1 MANGSATLT
10 GTLEAI
16 RFHKT
21 GFLIGKLDSGVSI
34 KGPMV
39 APQVGMEYAFR
50 GRMER
55 HPRFGET
62 FVFSDYTASYP
73 KDATAI
79 RAYLI
84 ENCKW
89 IGPEISKRLVNAYG
103 QETLA
108 VCKADP
114 ERVARE
120 TRAVLERRLGERARA
135 RGRDVRAVRV
145 LRRLHERQ
153 VRRHGHGGVR

>member
-1 MANGSATLT
+1 MVNTSTTLT
-10 GTLEAI
+10 GILDAI
-16 RFHKT
+16 RFHKAN
-21 GFLIGKLDSGVSI
+21 FLIGKLDSGVSV
-34 KGPMV
+34 KGHMF
-39 APQVGMEYAFR
+39 APQVGMEYEFH

-55 HPRFGET
+55 HPRFGDT

-79 RAYLI
+79 RAYLM

-89 IGPEISKRLVNAYG
+89 IGPEISKRLVNAHG

-108 VCKADP
+108 VCKTDP

-120 TRAVLERRLGERARA
+120 TPGLTPKRALEIAAIDRKSGGEGKR
-135 RGRDVRAVRV
+135 
-145 LRRLHERQ
+145 
-153 VRRHGHGGVR
+153 